1 MREEFKRAAHR
12 RAVGRSAEAD
22 AYCFRAR
29 RTIAALGHQMPWTP
43 NDAEKHTHKATTPPL
58 QQLWRKSP
66 TKPWNAPAM
75 KVARSGKQ
83 MLWSRG
89 KPILAVSFFATG

>member
-22 AYCFRAR
+22 AYRFRAR

-58 QQLWRKSP
+58 QQLW
-66 TKPWNAPAM
+66 A
-75 KVARSGKQ
+75 KVANQALERTGDEGRAIREANAVVARQ
-83 MLWSRG
+83 
-89 KPILAVSFFATG
+89 PILAVSFFATG